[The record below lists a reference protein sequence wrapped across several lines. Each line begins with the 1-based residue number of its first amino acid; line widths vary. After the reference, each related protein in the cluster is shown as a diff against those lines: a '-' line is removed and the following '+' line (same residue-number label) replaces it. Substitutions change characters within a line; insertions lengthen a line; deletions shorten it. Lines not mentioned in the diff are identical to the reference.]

1 MVLPEGRKEGHMKN
15 SITFEKNNH
24 TFKLNDFRYIPGK
37 GFLGMTCQIDR
48 GEGIS
53 AEYWE
58 HKNAIMFNSVAQIGR
73 EKVKGIGLP
82 NSFIGKQM
90 KDMLAQLKEEHINK
104 KAAEKAKED
113 AELDRLAEQVIS
125 GKKRLV
131 VSAAGCLDV
140 YYVCSIEGESREKS
154 QKILGKA
161 IEKATGYKAMSPDKY
176 LGQKARNKNLQFE
189 ESVSFMDLMNDAIQK
204 KEDEKK
210 HINDCI
216 AKAKSSGEKVII
228 KKDYDECND
237 PATSCNIDEIIT
249 YAMPDGSVQT
259 ERIHTY

>member
-1 MVLPEGRKEGHMKN
+1 MKN
-15 SITFEKNNH
+15 TINFEKNLH
-24 TFKLNDFRYIPGK
+24 TFTLDGFCYLDGK
-37 GFLGMTCQIDR
+37 GFLGMTCQIDG
-48 GEGIS
+48 GEGVS

-58 HKNAIMFNSVAQIGR
+58 HKNAIMFNSVAQIGG

-82 NSFIGKQM
+82 NYLIGRQL
-90 KDMLAQLKEEHINK
+90 KDIHAQLKEDYK
-104 KAAEKAKED
+104 SQKAAEKAKEE
-113 AELDRLAEQVIS
+113 AELDALADEIIS
-125 GKKRLV
+125 GRKNLV
-131 VSAAGCLDV
+131 INQAGCLDV
-140 YYVCSIEGESREKS
+140 YYVCSIKGESREKS